1 MKLKPFIVP
10 VNTSRL
16 ASAVAVRAARAGV
29 ITHKVVRPNLA
40 AGALSK
46 FLHPAAKV

>member
-1 MKLKPFIVP
+1 MK
-10 VNTSRL
+10 RL
-16 ASAVAVRAARAGV
+16 LIPTNVTPMASAVAVRAARAGV

-46 FLHPAAKV
+46 LFHPQTKV